1 MRWMRF
7 SDCMSWAAC
16 CGRLIFEPGSDV
28 RGNDGDF
35 RGNSIGG
42 AAFSGKRHLGFLLS
56 MLEETRTLLYTAA
69 TNCRPALTITG

>member
-1 MRWMRF
+1 MRF

-42 AAFSGKRHLGFLLS
+42 GQRFQGSGIWDFCCRCSKRHGHCC
-56 MLEETRTLLYTAA
+56 TLRQRIADPL
-69 TNCRPALTITG
+69 